1 MGNLMKVEITGEHL
15 PVLTMTLGSKEVL
28 YTENDVTT
36 ISLMSPDIVKQTI
49 STAKRL
55 NPFFSKLIFG
65 DAKVLDQLTSKKD
78 TSVIAFSAPL
88 PGQIV
93 ALKLTKKKPMVI
105 KKGSL
110 LVMTKGITLTPRKKF
125 NLWDALFGN
134 DDLAL
139 QVLTG
144 EGTAYIV
151 IDQAAKT
158 FTLEKNKAMS
168 FDQAAVAY
176 MDASMTLFVKRTNIF
191 KAFFFGGND
200 VIKYKVTGPGKIVI
214 QNANYQR
221 L

>member
-15 PVLTMTLGSKEVL
+15 PVLTMTLASKEVL

-151 IDQAAKT
+151 IDQDAKT

-221 L
+221 I

>member
-1 MGNLMKVEITGEHL
+1 MKVEITGEHL
-15 PVLTMTLGSKEVL
+15 PVLTMTLSSKEVL

-151 IDQAAKT
+151 IDQDAKT

-221 L
+221 I

>member
-1 MGNLMKVEITGEHL
+1 MKVEITGEHL

-176 MDASMTLFVKRTNIF
+176 MDASMTLLVKRTNIF

>member
-151 IDQAAKT
+151 IDQDAKT